1 VGEFASQLL
10 SELGYTTRYAAN
22 SSDAIAILE
31 KDHAGIDGVELGRR
45 IRASWPRISIVLTS
59 VYSHVLAAD
68 AQHGFNL
75 LHKPYSLA
83 ELSRALRSVR
93 RTNDNAMVVTTQRAT
108 G

>member
-1 VGEFASQLL
+1 MGHYIYLPLTGASEHVAE
-10 SELGYTTRYAAN
+10 S
-22 SSDAIAILE
+22 
-31 KDHAGIDGVELGRR
+31 
-45 IRASWPRISIVLTS
+45 ASWPRISIVLTS

-83 ELSRALRSVR
+83 ELSHALRSVR